1 VKKPCRSQ
9 NLSLL
14 SSTAEKKEEKKE
26 EEEEEEEEREKD
38 GMSGREIKRRDK

>member
-1 VKKPCRSQ
+1 MPKPESFAAFKYCG
-9 NLSLL
+9 
-14 SSTAEKKEEKKE
+14 EKEEKKE